1 MLAGVLGA
9 CWLRNPHVPET
20 PDRIECRCRRGRDLT
35 RLHVEEEVPDSLT
48 SLLLIGVELIERLK
62 ACEETCHHVRVEGT
76 VASTRVPEP
85 GLAARMNFP
94 PTR

>member
-20 PDRIECRCRRGRDLT
+20 PDRIECRCRRGTDLT

-62 ACEETCHHVRVEGT
+62 AYVKKHAITFVSR
-76 VASTRVPEP
+76 
-85 GLAARMNFP
+85 GLSLQPACQSLVWQQG
-94 PTR
+94 